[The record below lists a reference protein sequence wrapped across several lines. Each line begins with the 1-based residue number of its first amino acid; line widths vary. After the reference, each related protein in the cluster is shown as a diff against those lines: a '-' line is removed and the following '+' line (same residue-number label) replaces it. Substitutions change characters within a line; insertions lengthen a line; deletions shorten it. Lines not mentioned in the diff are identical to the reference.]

1 MNAPVTEEV
10 QADAAPD
17 EPRLTATRPAAGI
30 AKGWIW
36 LAPGALLN
44 LVGRNVALFIFL
56 ALVILA
62 SLFVENFAAL
72 DNAQVILKQSAIPAI
87 AVIGMTMVLM
97 TGGID
102 LSLGYVVGLASI
114 VSGIMA
120 NTWLWPAPAVLAAIL
135 AMGLALGLCN
145 GLITQFMR
153 VPAFITT
160 LGTGYVLY
168 GLAQI
173 VSQGSIINR
182 LPKAFLAIGRTPML
196 GLPSAVFLALGVAV
210 VFHLL
215 ISRTIFGRQLKAF
228 GFGARAA
235 VLSGVPGARI
245 NVTVYALCAALAA
258 LSGLLF
264 TVRVNAA
271 QPNMGG
277 GAFTF
282 EVVTAAIVGGTSL
295 FGGVGTIF
303 GTVIGTILIGVLLN
317 GLVLMQV
324 SSYIQQIIIGV
335 IIVLAVAFDTFA
347 KSRRRTG

>member
-1 MNAPVTEEV
+1 MSARATEDL
-10 QADAAPD
+10 QAGP
-17 EPRLTATRPAAGI
+17 
-30 AKGWIW
+30 
-36 LAPGALLN
+36 APGERGELTSPGSGGGREGAGPDRFRRLLN
-44 LVGRNVALFIFL
+44 LVGRNVALSIFL

-62 SLFVENFAAL
+62 SLFVKNFAAL
-72 DNAQVILKQSAIPAI
+72 DNAAVILKQSAIPAI

-135 AMGLALGLCN
+135 ALGLAVGLCN

-153 VPAFITT
+153 VPAFIAT
-160 LGTGYVLY
+160 LGAGYVLY
-168 GLAQI
+168 GVAQI

-182 LPKAFLAIGRTPML
+182 LPKDFLAIGRTPMF

-210 VFHLL
+210 VFHVL

-245 NVTVYALCAALAA
+245 NVSVYALCATLAA

-264 TVRVNAA
+264 TIRVNAA

-295 FGGVGTIF
+295 FGGVGS
-303 GTVIGTILIGVLLN
+303 VVNSILGVLSIKIIENCINLL
-317 GLVLMQV
+317 GVSYHLYLAVQGAIILVA
-324 SSYIQQIIIGV
+324 
-335 IIVLAVAFDTFA
+335 IVLGNLTN
-347 KSRRRTG
+347 RRA

>member
-1 MNAPVTEEV
+1 MSAPATDDL
-10 QADAAPD
+10 QAGRTSGDPEGTPESA
-17 EPRLTATRPAAGI
+17 RTAT
-30 AKGWIW
+30 AKERARSAVDG
-36 LAPGALLN
+36 LLV
-44 LVGRNVALFIFL
+44 LLGRNVALTIFL

-62 SLFVENFAAL
+62 SLFVDNFAAA
-72 DNAQVILKQSAIPAI
+72 DNAVVILKQSAIPAV

-114 VSGIMA
+114 ASGIMA

-135 AMGLALGLCN
+135 ALGLVLGLCN

-182 LPKAFLAIGRTPML
+182 LPKDFLAIGRTPIF
-196 GLPSAVFLALGVAV
+196 GLPSAVFVALGVAV

-215 ISRTIFGRQLKAF
+215 IGRSIFGRQLKAF
-228 GFGARAA
+228 GFGAQAA
-235 VLSGVPGARI
+235 VLSGVPGAWI
-245 NVTVYALCAALAA
+245 NVSVYAFCATLAA

-271 QPNMGG
+271 QPDMGG
-277 GAFTF
+277 GVFTF

-295 FGGVGTIF
+295 FGGVGSVVNSILGVLSIKIIENCINLLGVSYHLYLAVQGAIILVAIIF
-303 GTVIGTILIGVLLN
+303 GNLSN
-317 GLVLMQV
+317 
-324 SSYIQQIIIGV
+324 
-335 IIVLAVAFDTFA
+335 
-347 KSRRRTG
+347 RRA

>member
-1 MNAPVTEEV
+1 M
-10 QADAAPD
+10 
-17 EPRLTATRPAAGI
+17 TARPAESAAAGERGEGPAEAQATT
-30 AKGWIW
+30 AKGWVASDRFIS
-36 LAPGALLN
+36 LI
-44 LVGRNVALFIFL
+44 GRNVAPSIFL
-56 ALVILA
+56 TLVILA
-62 SLFVENFAAL
+62 SLFVPNFAAL
-72 DNAQVILKQSAIPAI
+72 DNVVVILKQSAIPAI

-135 AMGLALGLCN
+135 VMGLAVGLCN

-160 LGTGYVLY
+160 LGAGYVLY
-168 GLAQI
+168 GVAQI
-173 VSQGSIINR
+173 VSNGSIINR
-182 LPKAFLAIGRTPML
+182 LPKSFLAIGRTQIF

-215 ISRTIFGRQLKAF
+215 ISRTIFGRQLRAF
-228 GFGARAA
+228 GFGAKAA
-235 VLSGVPGARI
+235 ALSGVPCARI
-245 NVTVYALCAALAA
+245 NVSVYVVCGALAA

-264 TVRVNAA
+264 TIRVNAA

-295 FGGVGTIF
+295 FGGVGS
-303 GTVIGTILIGVLLN
+303 VANSILGVLSIKIIENCINLL
-317 GLVLMQV
+317 GV
-324 SSYIQQIIIGV
+324 SYHLY
-335 IIVLAVAFDTFA
+335 LAVQGAIILVAIILGNLTN
-347 KSRRRTG
+347 RRA